1 MTTAS
6 QDLPKLFLPNIKH
19 IILIGSGKGGVG
31 KSTLSANISIAL
43 GKTNK
48 VGLLDADIYGPSL
61 VKILGGENYRPE
73 LSKDKKLIPLTRHNI
88 KCMSMG
94 LLVEDGEAVIW
105 RGPMLFKAISQ
116 LFTDVLW
123 GDLDYLIIDLPP
135 GTGDVPLTISQKVN
149 VSSAITVT
157 TPQNLSLIDAKRALS
172 MWRQLNIFNMG
183 LLENM
188 SYLYPQDKEMK
199 KINLFPKGDLD
210 TFLQTEKLTKLAE
223 IPFHPYIG
231 LSAEAG
237 QSFINSYPDHEIT
250 KIFFDIAKKIKKS
263 CPL

>member
-1 MTTAS
+1 MTNANQS
-6 QDLPKLFLPNIKH
+6 SPKLSLPNIKH

-43 GKTNK
+43 GKNHK

-61 VKILGGENYRPE
+61 VKIMGGETYRPE
-73 LSKDKKLIPLTRHNI
+73 LTKEKQLIPLKRHNI
-88 KCMSMG
+88 QCMSMG
-94 LLVEDGEAVIW
+94 LLIEEGEAVVW

-116 LFTDVLW
+116 LFTDVCW
-123 GDLDYLIIDLPP
+123 GDLDYLLIDLPP

-149 VSSAITVT
+149 ISAAITVT
-157 TPQNLSLIDAKRALS
+157 TPQNLSLIDAKRAIS
-172 MWRQLNIFNMG
+172 MWKQLNVFHLG

-188 SYLYPQDKEMK
+188 SYLYPQNPDME
-199 KINLFPKGDLD
+199 KIQLFPKGDLEH
-210 TFLQTEKLTKLAE
+210 FLKTEKLVKLAE
-223 IPFHPYIG
+223 VPFHPYIG

-237 QSFINSYPDHEIT
+237 QSFVEAYPEHEIA
-250 KIFFDIAKKIKKS
+250 KIFFTIAKQIEKA

>member
-1 MTTAS
+1 MTNNN
-6 QDLPKLFLPNIKH
+6 QNQPKLSLPGIKH

-61 VKILGGENYRPE
+61 VKIMGGENYRPE
-73 LSKDKKLIPLTRHNI
+73 LTKEKKLLPLKRHNI

-94 LLVEDGEAVIW
+94 LLIEEGEAVIW
-105 RGPMLFKAISQ
+105 RGPMLFKAITQ
-116 LFTDVLW
+116 LFTDVFW
-123 GDLDYLIIDLPP
+123 EDLDYLIIDLPP

-149 VSSAITVT
+149 VSAAITVT
-157 TPQNLSLIDAKRALS
+157 TPQNLSLIDAKRAIS
-172 MWRQLNIFNMG
+172 MWKQLSVFHMG

-188 SYLYPQDKEMK
+188 SYLYPQDTGMK

-210 TFLQTEKLTKLAE
+210 NFLKTEKLEKLAE

-237 QSFINSYPDHEIT
+237 QSFIESYPDHEIT
-250 KIFFDIAKKIKKS
+250 KIFCGIAEKIKDS

>member
-1 MTTAS
+1 MTDNN
-6 QDLPKLFLPNIKH
+6 QNLPKLSLPNIKH

-31 KSTLSANISIAL
+31 KSTLSSNISIAL
-43 GKTNK
+43 GKKNK

-61 VKILGGENYRPE
+61 VKIMGGENYRPE
-73 LSKDKKLIPLTRHNI
+73 LTKDKKLIPLQRHNI

-94 LLVEDGEAVIW
+94 LLVDEGEAVIW

-116 LFTDVLW
+116 LFSDVHW
-123 GDLDYLIIDLPP
+123 EDLDYLIIDLPP

-149 VSSAITVT
+149 VSAAITVT
-157 TPQNLSLIDAKRALS
+157 TPQNLSLIDAKRAVS
-172 MWRQLNIFNMG
+172 MWKQLNIFHMG
-183 LLENM
+183 MLENM
-188 SYLYPQDKEMK
+188 SYLYPENTETK
-199 KINLFPKGDLD
+199 KIHLFPKGDLD
-210 TFLQTEKLTKLAE
+210 SFLKIEKIEKLAE

-237 QSFINSYPDHEIT
+237 QSFIEAYPSHEISKT
-250 KIFFDIAKKIKKS
+250 FFAIAEKIKTS

>member
-1 MTTAS
+1 MTTGP
-6 QDLPKLFLPNIKH
+6 LTPPKLSLPNIKH

-31 KSTLSANISIAL
+31 KSTLSTNISIAL
-43 GKTNK
+43 GKTHK

-61 VKILGGENYRPE
+61 VKLMGSEGYRPE
-73 LSKDKKLIPLTRHNI
+73 LTEDKKLLPLSRHNI

-94 LLVEDGEAVIW
+94 LLIEEGEAVIW

-116 LFTDVLW
+116 LFTDVFW
-123 GDLDYLIIDLPP
+123 EELDYLIIDLPP

-149 VSSAITVT
+149 VSAAITVT
-157 TPQNLSLIDAKRALS
+157 TPQNLSLIDAKRAIS
-172 MWRQLNIFNMG
+172 MWKQLNIFHMG
-183 LLENM
+183 ILENM
-188 SYLYPQDKEMK
+188 SYLYPQGAETE

-210 TFLQTEKLTKLAE
+210 TFLTTEKLKKLEE

-237 QSFINSYPDHEIT
+237 QSFISSYPDHEIT
-250 KIFFDIAKKIKKS
+250 KIFFNIVEQIKS
-263 CPL
+263 ICPI